1 MNRLL
6 AVAVALAGSWAVH
19 AGAQSDPAPAPP
31 AEPPAEL
38 DPPTETETP
47 TTVEAAAAPEPTPE
61 PSGTFVL
68 LVDEGARVTADDDL
82 TDHVLTLEFWRQEGL
97 LATQLRGLEIAGLNS
112 FTIVPGKRSGQRL
125 DLRLD
130 PDVLS
135 ANIVR
140 RGRTRLEITLS
151 SSRFDGAAVRV
162 KAARAAAPRVLE
174 GEDEPLSSI
183 LAEPLVAPPRWVL
196 LEPFYFP
203 LGADSPLR
211 EPVHRELRP
220 REWGFVPPVIRD
232 AWRSNET
239 VREAVSMA
247 EQGDPRAAAGTL
259 HALETPDDA
268 TRVLLALARG
278 WIWGRSLEGGGTAND
293 AVAAEA
299 YQLAAAL
306 APDAPWEPW
315 ARGRAA
321 YHYERSRQWDE
332 ALIHYQYAIEGG
344 PEHRERPY
352 WELGVGVTQLGRGR
366 FAEGLAAIERAA
378 GQIPVEDEDNRFEAR
393 LAVLFALH
401 ANGDYA
407 RAGRVLD
414 LLFEEHPVEANDPRW
429 TVPWALV
436 LLDAGRAAQAV
447 PWLERVEVT
456 AQRRVR
462 REHARWWSHEAALA
476 MGDLK
481 EARLALRRIL
491 EQTPGSAL
499 VPLAKLR
506 LRVLDLLA
514 QEPDKRETGWPA
526 FGITLRELAQEWP
539 FTALEDEALSM
550 AAQIFFTSGL
560 LGDGLSLYAWIEART
575 DTVGGA
581 TAYEEVVCRYAPVWF
596 QELRASGEYVA
607 ALGVWSQF
615 LEGPEMQSCV
625 DPRAR
630 AEAAAT
636 ALTAGLPDLALRW
649 LGQAVA
655 EGRGGA
661 NDTSN
666 LITMSRVY
674 LEEGRADAARR
685 TLEFIENSDLPT
697 DEGELAAAWGELL
710 LADGE
715 PADAVKRFDRA
726 IRAAGTSVRGRGA
739 IPSLRY
745 WRGLARHAAELEGA
759 EADLV
764 YGLENGG
771 TEDIVGGWLRVA
783 GIRQELAI
791 EASDTRWAPRTD
803 AGRALWESV
812 LAVAELAEEAGAAD
826 ELARA
831 VRWHRASALV
841 ALGKTDDGL
850 ALLDELGQTE
860 DAWGLLARQRRGSL
874 DLERS
879 IDEGTSGP
887 P

>member
-6 AVAVALAGSWAVH
+6 AVAVALTVSWAVPV
-19 AGAQSDPAPAPP
+19 AAQTPSAEIADVPAPA
-31 AEPPAEL
+31 AEP
-38 DPPTETETP
+38 
-47 TTVEAAAAPEPTPE
+47 
-61 PSGTFVL
+61 SNIFVL
-68 LVDEGARVTADDDL
+68 LVDEGARITADEDL
-82 TDHVLTLEFWRQEGL
+82 SDHVLTLEFWRQEGL
-97 LATQLRGLEIAGLNS
+97 LATQLRGLQVDGLNS
-112 FTIVPGKRSGQRL
+112 FTIVPGRRSGQRL

-130 PDVLS
+130 PEVLS

-151 SSRFDGAAVRV
+151 TSQFDGAAVRV
-162 KAARAAAPRVLE
+162 KAAREAAPRVLE
-174 GEDEPLSSI
+174 GEDEQLSTI
-183 LAEPLVAPPRWVL
+183 LAEPLTAPPRWVL

-211 EPVHRELRP
+211 EPVHRDLRP
-220 REWGFVPPVIRD
+220 RHWGFVPPVIRD

-247 EQGDPRAAAGTL
+247 EQGDPSAAARTL
-259 HALETPDDA
+259 HGLKTPDDA

-278 WIWGRSLEGGGTAND
+278 WIWGRPFDGGGTAND
-293 AVAAEA
+293 GVAAEA
-299 YQLAAAL
+299 FQLAAAL

-315 ARGRAA
+315 ARGRAG
-321 YHYERSRQWDE
+321 YHYERSQQWDE
-332 ALIHYQYAIEGG
+332 ALVHYQQAITRG
-344 PEHRERPY
+344 PDHRERPY

-366 FAEGLAAIERAA
+366 LDEGLASIERAA
-378 GQIPVEDEDNRFEAR
+378 GQIPIEDEDNRFEAR

-429 TVPWALV
+429 TVPWSLV
-436 LLDAGRAAQAV
+436 LLDAGRAAQAM

-499 VPLAKLR
+499 VPLARLR

-514 QEPDKRETGWPA
+514 LEPDKREIGWPT

-539 FTALEDEALSM
+539 FTVLEDEALSM
-550 AAQIFFTSGL
+550 AAQVFFTSGL

-596 QELRASGEYVA
+596 QELRAAGEYVA
-607 ALGVWSQF
+607 ALGVWTRF
-615 LEGPEMQSCV
+615 LEGPEMQACV

-655 EGRGGA
+655 EGRGGG

-666 LITMSRVY
+666 LVTMGRVY
-674 LEEGRADAARR
+674 LDEGRPDAARR

-697 DEGELAAAWGELL
+697 DAGELAAAWGELL
-710 LADGE
+710 LADDE
-715 PADAVKRFDRA
+715 PAKAVKRFDA
-726 IRAAGTSVRGRGA
+726 ALRAAGTSVRGRGT

-745 WRGLARHAAELEGA
+745 WRGLARLAAELEGA
-759 EADLV
+759 EEDLV

-771 TEDIVGGWLRVA
+771 TEDSVGGWLRVT
-783 GIRQELAI
+783 GIRQDLAV
-791 EASDTRWAPRTD
+791 EASDARWTPRTE

-812 LAVAELAEEAGAAD
+812 LAGAKLAEEAGAAD
-826 ELARA
+826 APARA
-831 VRWHRASALV
+831 ARWHRASALV
-841 ALGKTDDGL
+841 ALGETDEGVAIL
-850 ALLDELGQTE
+850 EELGQTE

-874 DLERS
+874 ALEETL
-879 IDEGTSGP
+879 DEGTSAP
-887 P
+887 R